1 MFRTLIL
8 SLTLGVAA
16 GAADRELMV
25 CGWDEVYILNIGS
38 PAAAPAKVWSWK
50 AAERPELPAR
60 LVKNYRTTDDCKP
73 VSGDRVLITA
83 SSNGVALVERA
94 TGKTVFWASCAN
106 AHSAEMLPGERIVV
120 ACSVQPEGNRLAV
133 FDARVPERELYSTE
147 LYSGHGAVWD
157 GGRKLLWALGGKELR
172 AYSLAEWDTRKPSLR
187 LAASYPLPD
196 PDGHELHP
204 VAGSSMLVV
213 TTGRKVWSFDRDART
228 FSPHPDLGD
237 LRNIKSVS
245 VHPQTK
251 QLAYTQGE
259 NPNWW
264 TSSIRF
270 LHPAAT
276 LKRDG
281 EKIYKVRWVK

>member
-1 MFRTLIL
+1 MKCNRERGKAGGIPETCFTGTMLRTLIL
-8 SLTLGVAA
+8 LLALAAAA
-16 GAADRELMV
+16 GAAGRELMV
-25 CGWDEVYILNIGS
+25 CGWDEVYILSIGG
-38 PAAAPAKVWSWK
+38 PAAAAEKVWSWK
-50 AAERPELPAR
+50 AAGQPELPAR

-172 AYSLAEWDTRKPSLR
+172 ASPWRSGTPASPPCAWRLPTRFRTP
-187 LAASYPLPD
+187 
-196 PDGHELHP
+196 
-204 VAGSSMLVV
+204 
-213 TTGRKVWSFDRDART
+213 TGT
-228 FSPHPDLGD
+228 NCTP
-237 LRNIKSVS
+237 
-245 VHPQTK
+245 
-251 QLAYTQGE
+251 
-259 NPNWW
+259 
-264 TSSIRF
+264 
-270 LHPAAT
+270 
-276 LKRDG
+276 
-281 EKIYKVRWVK
+281 